1 VTTLLAAA
9 ALLVTP
15 GPSRAAEPIINIDRS
30 DGAINFS
37 VDVYD
42 YCGDGVGECA
52 DLSITLSR
60 DGRKNTETIA
70 DPRSRDGEF
79 LFAHRIPCAGSGE
92 LGWSITVSA
101 VDGRA
106 SLGRS
111 RRVTLPSCR
120 PTPASR
126 TAQRPRITSLHS
138 SQRGVGPPR
147 LRGCRDSPAEA
158 SVSRSSV
165 DALGRRPER
174 ASRRA

>member
-1 VTTLLAAA
+1 MDGLAVRVDYEPAPAEAGDDRSPVRSTGIRSFVTTLLAAA

-79 LFAHRIPCAGSGE
+79 LFAYRILCAGSGE

-106 SLGRS
+106 PLVRS
-111 RRVTLPSCR
+111 RRVT
-120 PTPASR
+120 PAR
-126 TAQRPRITSLHS
+126 QLT
-138 SQRGVGPPR
+138 
-147 LRGCRDSPAEA
+147 
-158 SVSRSSV
+158 
-165 DALGRRPER
+165 
-174 ASRRA
+174 

>member
-1 VTTLLAAA
+1 VT
-9 ALLVTP
+9 
-15 GPSRAAEPIINIDRS
+15 
-30 DGAINFS
+30 
-37 VDVYD
+37 
-42 YCGDGVGECA
+42 
-52 DLSITLSR
+52 ITLSR

-79 LFAHRIPCAGSGE
+79 LFAYRIPCAGSGE

-106 SLGRS
+106 PLVRS

-120 PTPASR
+120 PTPA
-126 TAQRPRITSLHS
+126 
-138 SQRGVGPPR
+138 GVGPPR

-165 DALGRRPER
+165 DALGRRPGQ
-174 ASRRA
+174 ASGRTVG